1 LELKRIEEAHKR
13 LPEVVVHDVDELF
26 VEGSLESLD
35 FFLTYR
41 EYIDIDKP
49 HTANSSGVVTFYE
62 VFDQLQLLQPERSLV
77 HVQEK

>member
-1 LELKRIEEAHKR
+1 LEFKRIEKAHKW
-13 LPEVVVHDVDELF
+13 LSEVVVHNVDELF

-35 FFLTYR
+35 FLFAYR
-41 EYIDIDKP
+41 EYINIDKP

-62 VFDQLQLLQPERSLV
+62 VFDQFQLLQPERSLV